1 MWTQKIFSK
10 VLSKNRIPLKLCSK
24 VYEVTQTLDDL
35 IETGVPTSLGGEDRS
50 DFEHRTTE
58 LVETCMSMK
67 CVQLV
72 RHVWAVKHFV
82 SASKGQAMASLR
94 GEMLL
99 SQVR

>member
-1 MWTQKIFSK
+1 M
-10 VLSKNRIPLKLCSK
+10 LSKKRIRLQLCAK
-24 VYEVTQTLDDL
+24 VYDVTQTLDDL

-50 DFEHRTTE
+50 QFEQRITE
-58 LVETCMSMK
+58 LVEKCMSMK

-99 SQVR
+99 SQVRHTISN